1 MDILTAKQVMFT
13 DEDVNSFY
21 HHRQEE
27 AKFGQILIYI
37 TSGPSLVMVLSNGET
52 GEIF

>member
-1 MDILTAKQVMFT
+1 MGLQEKRLMFT
-13 DEDVNSFY
+13 DADVNSFY

-37 TSGPSLVMVLSNGET
+37 TLGPSLVMVLSNGET
-52 GEIF
+52 GELF